1 MINPEKIKK
10 YFTYDDRL
18 RTIVSK
24 ITGILIIMFNVFS
37 GFMLIYIA
45 SDLLFGIKN
54 PGVLI
59 MLLYLATGTAA
70 GGIVLKTLIIVF
82 DRILNGIEME
92 EYSYL
97 RVLLFVSIAFY
108 LFILIIF
115 MFTIFISFVSHK
127 I

>member
-1 MINPEKIKK
+1 MIIPEKIKK

-24 ITGILIIMFNVFS
+24 ITGILIIIFNVFS
-37 GFMLIYIA
+37 GFMLIYITA
-45 SDLLFGIKN
+45 DFLFGIKN
-54 PGVLI
+54 PGALI
-59 MLLYLATGTAA
+59 MFLYFVTGIAA
-70 GGIVLKTLIIVF
+70 GGIVLKTFIIMF
-82 DRILNGIEME
+82 DLILNGIEME

-97 RVLLFVSIAFY
+97 RVVLLVSIAFY

-115 MFTIFISFVSHK
+115 IFTIFISFISHK